1 MARKL
6 KQRAMLQARINKLLQ
21 YVTDH
26 QHPDFDFRELE
37 AFNVELQPLQLNAE
51 GNTNLE
57 QCFFKPMPIRKLEA
71 HPVHEEIL
79 GQEDLALLEFEDYK
93 PDKEEELYEWQRTTG
108 FRWKTN
114 EWEPEA
120 RAECI
125 LAYFEA
131 QLFHILRRNVEL
143 CGLWPLVHWERIK
156 CGSIP
161 YREKHTLIADM
172 VIFFHRAGHP
182 FILNKGKLCGWPTS
196 KTPRWKTVQC
206 SEYEEEGSSY
216 PHITLVTLQSVNGGE
231 KLLFGE
237 LAPLV
242 QAICNR

>member
-1 MARKL
+1 MARKSRVL
-6 KQRAMLQARINKLLQ
+6 QQRAALQARINELLQ
-21 YVTDH
+21 YVTHH
-26 QHPDFDFRELE
+26 QCPDFDFRELE

-79 GQEDLALLEFEDYK
+79 GQEGLALLEFEDYE

-108 FRWKTN
+108 FRWETN

-131 QLFHILRRNVEL
+131 QLFHILRKNVEL

-172 VIFFHRAGHP
+172 VISFTEP
-182 FILNKGKLCGWPTS
+182 VIP
-196 KTPRWKTVQC
+196 
-206 SEYEEEGSSY
+206 SS
-216 PHITLVTLQSVNGGE
+216 
-231 KLLFGE
+231 
-237 LAPLV
+237 
-242 QAICNR
+242 